1 MPTYRYK
8 PVLLK
13 AVLLFAH
20 DKGLVKLSGIVTYF
34 REFYEVRWA
43 AGGGEGQQY
52 LHQGQPYRRP
62 GSTEYPV
69 QPLQAV

>member
-34 REFYEVRWA
+34 REFYKVRRA

-52 LHQGQPYRRP
+52 LH
-62 GSTEYPV
+62 
-69 QPLQAV
+69 

>member
-34 REFYEVRWA
+34 REFYKVRRA
-43 AGGGEGQQY
+43 AGGVEKASSIY
-52 LHQGQPYRRP
+52 TK
-62 GSTEYPV
+62 GSHTD
-69 QPLQAV
+69 A

>member
-52 LHQGQPYRRP
+52 LH
-62 GSTEYPV
+62 
-69 QPLQAV
+69 